1 MQLIHPSRTMGAR
14 YNLQSTSLNTA
25 SQGELYWGRG
35 GNRRL
40 SYVLDLS
47 DLSRRSST
55 NYEGKVKVGL
65 MSRAVQLSGAV
76 SRSPVSRQMD
86 ATFHWDADRDEN
98 KNVAIK
104 TRWTSGDK
112 NKADVTLSL
121 PAINQVTMRG
131 GCGVRGV
138 GVSQGGLGGG
148 GTEVFSLDLIKQG
161 LNLLFFFFF
170 FFFSFLFSFWFY
182 SSCLLLSLTMRKYR
196 VYNVA

>member
-131 GCGVRGV
+131 GCGVWGV
-138 GVSQGGLGGG
+138 GVSQGGLGG

-161 LNLLFFFFF
+161 LNLLFFFFLF
-170 FFFSFLFSFWFY
+170 FFFLFLFGFIVLVCCF
-182 SSCLLLSLTMRKYR
+182 LSQ
-196 VYNVA
+196 

>member
-1 MQLIHPSRTMGAR
+1 MPPFPPPTPHPAPPTTTTTTKHESIHTHTHTEKEIMCKIMNATVQMIHPSRTMGAR
-14 YNLQSTSLNTA
+14 YNLQSTSQNTA

-40 SYVLDLS
+40 SYVLDFS

-55 NYEGKVKVGL
+55 SYEGKVKVGL
-65 MSRAVQLSGAV
+65 MSRAMQLSGAV

-104 TRWTSGDK
+104 TRWTSGDM

-121 PAINQVTMRG
+121 PAINQVTLE
-131 GCGVRGV
+131 
-138 GVSQGGLGGG
+138 SEALP
-148 GTEVFSLDLIKQG
+148 SLLK
-161 LNLLFFFFF
+161 
-170 FFFSFLFSFWFY
+170 
-182 SSCLLLSLTMRKYR
+182 R
-196 VYNVA
+196 